1 MTPTISQRVKF
12 AASPETLFKMYMDSK
27 KHAASTGA
35 PAKLSRK
42 VGGAWHSHGGAIGG
56 KNLHIIP
63 GKQIVQAWRATIW
76 KKLELSILIMT
87 FEKAAGGG
95 VVEIVHVGVPQHD
108 QTGVRKGWPR
118 YYWKPWKKY
127 LAAQKKKK

>member
-12 AASPETLFKMYMDSK
+12 SASPEVLFEMYMDSK

-42 VGGAWHSHGGAIGG
+42 VGGAWKAHGGAIGG

-63 GKQIVQAWRATIW
+63 GKQIVQAWRAGFW
-76 KKLELSILIMT
+76 KKDEISILIMT
-87 FEKAAGGG
+87 FEKARGGT

-108 QTGVRKGWPR
+108 QKGVRSGWPK

-127 LAAQKKKK
+127 LASARKA